1 MRYLIDTQIA
11 IWAKENNPRLKTPIR
26 DILEDLD
33 NEIFISQFSL
43 QELVIKQQI
52 GKLPGFIVRVSDFAR
67 QLFDDGFLL
76 LPISNDQLFSY
87 QHLPFYDDHRDPFD
101 RFLAATALSENLIF
115 ITADEKFERYQPLVQ
130 LLLAR

>member
-11 IWAKENNPRLKTPIR
+11 IWAKENSPRLTPAVR

-33 NEIFISQFSL
+33 NDIFISQFSL
-43 QELVIKQQI
+43 QELVIKHQI
-52 GKLPGFIVRVSDFAR
+52 GKLPGFIVRVSDFAQ

-87 QHLPFYDDHRDPFD
+87 QRIPFYDDHRDPFD
-101 RFLAATALSENLIF
+101 RFLAATALAENMIF
-115 ITADEKFERYQPLVQ
+115 ITADEKLERYQPLIQ
-130 LLLAR
+130 LLIAR